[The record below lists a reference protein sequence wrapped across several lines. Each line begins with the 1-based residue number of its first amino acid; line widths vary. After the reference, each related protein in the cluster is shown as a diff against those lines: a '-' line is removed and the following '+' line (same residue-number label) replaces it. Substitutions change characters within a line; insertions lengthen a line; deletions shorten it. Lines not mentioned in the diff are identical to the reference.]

1 MEFTLNSVY
10 DQMAVTAMARA
21 LRKTV
26 RKKHSRR
33 SHIFGW
39 IIVIL
44 GLLLSLLPGEDGFT
58 ITFKTVVTWL
68 VVLVI
73 VVTLLFEDA
82 INGYFA
88 RKRALP
94 GTVQTQTT
102 FGPDGYYSINAAG
115 ETLWSY
121 QNVKIVAETRAYLV
135 FVLNKNHAQVYDKRT
150 VSGGTETEFREFLM
164 EVTGKP
170 IQAV

>member
-10 DQMAVTAMARA
+10 DQMAVTAMARG

-26 RKKHSRR
+26 RKKHSFR

-39 IIVIL
+39 IVVVL
-44 GLLLSLLPGEDGFT
+44 ALVLSFLPGGNGFS

-68 VVLVI
+68 IVLVL

-94 GTVQTQTT
+94 GTEQTKTT
-102 FGPDGYYSINAAG
+102 FGPDGYRSVNQAG

-121 QNVKIVAETRAYLV
+121 GNVKTVAETGNYLV

-150 VSGGTETEFREFLM
+150 VSGGTEAEFREFLVK
-164 EVTGKP
+164 VTGKP
-170 IQAV
+170 VESV

>member
-1 MEFTLNSVY
+1 MEFALNSVY

-82 INGYFA
+82 INGCFA

-94 GTVQTQTT
+94 GTEQTQTT

-121 QNVKIVAETRAYLV
+121 KNVETVAETGDYLV

-150 VSGGTETEFREFLM
+150 VSGGTEAEFREFLM
-164 EVTGKP
+164 EVTGKS
-170 IQAV
+170 IESV

>member
-1 MEFTLNSVY
+1 MDFTLNSVY
-10 DQMAVTAMARA
+10 DQTAVTAMARA

-33 SHIFGW
+33 SHILGW
-39 IIVIL
+39 IVVML
-44 GLLLSLLPGEDGFT
+44 ALALSFLPGEDGFT

-68 VVLVI
+68 VVLVM

-94 GTVQTQTT
+94 GTEQTKTT
-102 FGPDGYYSINAAG
+102 FNPDGYYSVNAAG

-121 QNVKIVAETRAYLV
+121 QNVKIVAETGNYLV
-135 FVLNKNHAQVYDKRT
+135 FILNKNHAQVYDKRT
-150 VSGGTETEFREFLM
+150 VSGGTEIEFREFLM
-164 EVTGKP
+164 EVTGKS
-170 IQAV
+170 IASV